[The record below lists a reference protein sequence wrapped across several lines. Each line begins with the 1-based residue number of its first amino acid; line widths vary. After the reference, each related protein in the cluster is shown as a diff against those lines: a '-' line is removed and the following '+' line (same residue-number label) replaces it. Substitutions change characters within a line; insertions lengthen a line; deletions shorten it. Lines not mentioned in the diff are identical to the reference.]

1 MKKVTAVLAFLCALG
16 SIAMFPNV
24 PTENIAPYSIVASA
38 ATVTAVEPGVNA
50 SQYSNPY
57 LDDKVSTY
65 KFTAMKLR
73 TTANKE
79 KDATVAAA
87 GDNLQAALDELKKT
101 GTELALYQ
109 VDISQVNEEGKS
121 VIVQTEYHAAL
132 VSAPDTQLDV
142 VMSNF
147 TRPAE
152 MDAYAKALGVTIEG
166 KGVTMIA
173 DGAFSKSYLKT
184 IDLSGAVYIGNK
196 AFQSASYITEITIPS
211 TVRYVGN
218 SVFDGSGLKT
228 LDVKNEMVNIPANFC
243 SNTNL
248 TNLTFAHPKFIRTI
262 GASAF
267 KSTPLDETL
276 FENWGAATGYEE
288 LTVSDSVYEGCESIT
303 KITIPD
309 NVRGL
314 GKSVFKGC
322 IKATSLTFGKNTLYA
337 DQYCFSGCTALSDV
351 KFNTVL
357 EALGGGAFENCTSLK
372 TIKAMPNTMQDWVVI
387 SGNTGYGLGDGI
399 FAGCT
404 SLESVEFPK
413 TPKVTKIPE
422 RTFKDCT
429 SLRDVYNHDYIV
441 EVEKEAFLD
450 CASLLEAVYP
460 KVNRIGVSAF
470 KGCSSMV
477 TFEVDYCKSYYNDKN
492 VLTAGVGSNA
502 LEGCSSLTSITLL
515 ADAYGETANTNSD
528 KTGSD
533 GYVFKGC
540 TSAKTIKIDGSWME
554 KMPNG
559 IFSGCTALES
569 VDADVSRVNVVGK
582 NAFNACSSLV
592 KMPFSSV
599 RIVEEGA
606 FANCTSL
613 ESISTSGKAIS
624 AEDYG
629 TKCFLNCSKL
639 IIDIDGEISTI
650 GANAFQNSGV
660 TKVNLNGMTG
670 GTVVIGASAFANC
683 QNLTSV
689 SISSANVKEFKVG
702 NTVFSDCPILE
713 TVKFEGPI
721 LTQGMFKNCET
732 LSEVQTN
739 ATTIQA
745 NAFEGCI
752 NLKKIT
758 DLSTNTTL
766 IANDIATSAFK
777 NCANLEVAPA
787 NKDTVYSGTQQ
798 YAGCVSIKSIETSVL
813 TQGMF
818 TDCTSLS
825 DVKLV
830 GITDIPASC
839 FTNCTALSSL
849 DLSKMITIGSKAFMG
864 TGLTSVKIENAQKVD
879 ANAFQN
885 CTALKEVNVT
895 STTIGANAFDGCTF
909 LEKATLYVE
918 TVGKSAFNNCASLR
932 EVNFQTGATHSL
944 TSIGASAF
952 NNCGV
957 LYNVIIPGSPKLDS
971 KSLGFN
977 GSKVNSDFV
986 LVGEPGSTVEEYA
999 VKNKITFCDVAEF
1012 DPSSHPT
1019 ESNIPGD
1026 VDGNSVISVVDLM
1039 KMDNWLH
1046 NIPTSGIYAANM
1058 DINGD
1063 KVVNVIDLALLK
1075 RMLKK

>member
-24 PTENIAPYSIVASA
+24 PNKTVEPYSIVANA

-65 KFTAMKLR
+65 KFTPLKLR
-73 TTANKE
+73 TTATKE

-109 VDISQVNEEGKS
+109 LDISQVNEEGKS
-121 VIVQTEYHAAL
+121 VIVQTEYHVAL

-147 TRPAE
+147 ARPAE
-152 MDAYAKALGVTIEG
+152 MDAYAKAIGATIEG

-196 AFQSASYITEITIPS
+196 AFQNASYITEITIPS
-211 TVRYVGN
+211 TVRYVGSN
-218 SVFDGSGLKT
+218 VFDGSGLKT
-228 LDVKNEMVNIPANFC
+228 LDVQNEMVNIPANFC

-248 TNLTFAHPKFIRTI
+248 TNLTFAHPKLIRTI

-267 KSTPLDETL
+267 ASTPLDETL

-288 LTVSDSVYEGCESIT
+288 LTVGDSAYAGCESIT

-309 NVRGL
+309 NIRGL

-372 TIKAMPNTMQDWVVI
+372 TIKAMPNTMRDWVTI

-413 TPKVTKIPE
+413 TPMVTKIPE
-422 RTFKDCT
+422 RTFSGCIA
-429 SLRDVYNHDYIV
+429 LRDVYNHDYIV
-441 EVEKEAFLD
+441 EVEKEAFLN
-450 CASLLEAVYP
+450 CTSLLEAVYP
-460 KVNRIGVSAF
+460 KVNRIGASAF
-470 KGCSSMV
+470 KNCSSMV
-477 TFEVDYCKSYYNDKN
+477 TFEVDYCKSYYDEKN
-492 VLTAGVGSNA
+492 TLIAGVGSNA

-515 ADAYGETANTNSD
+515 ADAYGETANTNSA
-528 KTGSD
+528 KTNKD
-533 GYVFKGC
+533 GYVFKDC

-569 VDADVSRVNVVGK
+569 VDADVSKVNVIGK
-582 NAFNACSSLV
+582 EAFNACSSLV

-639 IIDIDGEISTI
+639 IIEVDGEISTI
-650 GANAFQNSGV
+650 GISAFQNSGV
-660 TKVNLNGMTG
+660 IRVNLNGMTG

-683 QNLTSV
+683 QNLASV
-689 SISSANVKEFKVG
+689 SVSSANVKEFKVG
-702 NTVFSDCPILE
+702 NTVFADCPILE

-721 LTQGMFKNCET
+721 ITQGMFRNCADLT
-732 LSEVQTN
+732 EVQTN
-739 ATTIQA
+739 ATTIQS
-745 NAFEGCI
+745 NAFDGCT

-758 DLSTNTTL
+758 DLTTNTTL
-766 IANDIATSAFK
+766 IASDIAAAAFK
-777 NCANLEVAPA
+777 NCASLEAAPA

-798 YAGCVSIKSIETSVL
+798 YAGCASIKSIETSVL

-818 TDCTSLS
+818 SDCTSLS

-830 GITDIPASC
+830 GITDVPASC
-839 FTNCTALSSL
+839 FTNCSALNSL
-849 DLSKMITIGSKAFMG
+849 DLSKMITIGAKAFMG
-864 TGLTSVKIENAQKVD
+864 TGLTSVTIENAQKVD
-879 ANAFQN
+879 TSAFQG
-885 CTALKEVNVT
+885 CTALKEINVT
-895 STTIGANAFDGCTF
+895 STSIGANAFDGCTF
-909 LEKATLYVE
+909 LGKATLYVE
-918 TVGKSAFNNCASLR
+918 TVGKSAFNNCASLN
-932 EVNFQTGATHSL
+932 EVNFQTGDTHTL

-957 LYNVIIPGSPKLDS
+957 LYNLIVPGSPKLDS
-971 KSLGFN
+971 KAVGFN

-986 LVGEPGSTVEEYA
+986 LVGTPGSSVEEYA
-999 VKNKITFCDVAEF
+999 VKNKITFADVATF
-1012 DPSSHPT
+1012 DANANVSS
-1019 ESNIPGD
+1019 IRGD
-1026 VDGNSVISVVDLM
+1026 VDGNSVVSVADLV
-1039 KMDNWLH
+1039 KMNKWIH
-1046 NIPTSGIYAANM
+1046 RVPTAGIYASNM

-1063 KVVNVIDLALLK
+1063 KVVNVVDLALLK
-1075 RMLKK
+1075 QMLSKK

>member
-24 PTENIAPYSIVASA
+24 PTENIAPYSIVANA

-65 KFTAMKLR
+65 STPADIVKTGLSSKDEKVKTA
-73 TTANKE
+73 AE
-79 KDATVAAA
+79 
-87 GDNLQAALDELKKT
+87 NLQAALKDYATKT
-101 GTELALYQ
+101 GITLGMYK
-109 VDISQVNEEGKS
+109 VNISQVNEEGKS

-132 VSAPDTQLDV
+132 VSVPDTQLDV

-152 MDAYAKALGVTIEG
+152 MDAYAEALGVTIEG

-184 IDLSGAVYIGNK
+184 IDLSGVVYIGK
-196 AFQSASYITEITIPS
+196 SAFSSASYITEITIPS
-211 TVRYVGN
+211 TVRYVGD

-228 LDVKNEMVNIPANFC
+228 LDVQNEMVNIPAKFC

-248 TNLTFAHPKFIRTI
+248 TNLTFAHPKLIRTI

-267 KSTPLDETL
+267 ASTPVDETL

-288 LTVSDSVYEGCESIT
+288 LTVGDSAYEGCESIT

-309 NVRGL
+309 NIRGL

-337 DQYCFSGCTALSDV
+337 DQQCFSGCTALSDV
-351 KFNTVL
+351 KFNAVL
-357 EALGGGAFENCTSLK
+357 EALGGGAFEKCTSLK
-372 TIKAMPNTMQDWVVI
+372 TIKAMPNTMRDWVTI

-413 TPKVTKIPE
+413 TPMVTKIPE
-422 RTFKDCT
+422 RTFSGCIA
-429 SLRDVYNHDYIV
+429 LRDVYNHDYIV
-441 EVEKEAFLD
+441 EIGDSAFSD
-450 CASLLEAVYP
+450 CTSLLEAVYP
-460 KVNRIGVSAF
+460 KVNRIGVAAF
-470 KGCSSMV
+470 KNCSSMV

-515 ADAYGETANTNSD
+515 ADAYGETANTNSE
-528 KTGSD
+528 KTGNN
-533 GYVFKGC
+533 GYVFKDC
-540 TSAKTIKIDGSWME
+540 TAAKTIKIDGSWME

-559 IFSGCTALES
+559 IFSGCTALEA

-629 TKCFLNCSKL
+629 AKCFQNCSKL
-639 IIDIDGEISTI
+639 IIEVDGEISTI
-650 GANAFQNSGV
+650 GISAFQNSGV

-683 QNLTSV
+683 QNLASA

-702 NTVFSDCPILE
+702 NAVFSDCPILE

-721 LTQGMFKNCET
+721 LTQNMFKNCVE
-732 LSEVQTN
+732 LLEVQTN
-739 ATTIQA
+739 ATTIQS
-745 NAFEGCI
+745 NAFDGCT

-758 DLSTNTTL
+758 DLATNTTL
-766 IANDIATSAFK
+766 IANDIAASAFK
-777 NCANLEVAPA
+777 NCAILEAAPA

-798 YAGCVSIKSIETSVL
+798 YAGCASIKSIETSVL

-830 GITDIPASC
+830 GVTDIPASC
-839 FTNCTALSSL
+839 FTNCATLSSL
-849 DLSKMITIGSKAFMG
+849 DLSKMITIGAKAFMG
-864 TGLTSVKIENAQKVD
+864 TGLTSVTIENAQKVD
-879 ANAFQN
+879 TSAFQG
-885 CTALKEVNVT
+885 CTALKEINVT
-895 STTIGANAFDGCTF
+895 STSIGANAFDGCTF
-909 LEKATLYVE
+909 LEKATLYVD
-918 TVGKSAFNNCASLR
+918 TVGKSAFNNCASLS
-932 EVNFQTGATHSL
+932 EVNFQTGDSHTL

-952 NNCGV
+952 NNCGI
-957 LYNVIIPGSPKLDS
+957 LYNLIVPGSPKLDS
-971 KSLGFN
+971 KAVGFN
-977 GSKVNSDFV
+977 GAKLNSDFV
-986 LVGEPGSTVEEYA
+986 LVGTPGSTVEEYA
-999 VKNKITFCDVAEF
+999 VKNKITFADIATF
-1012 DPSSHPT
+1012 DPNST
-1019 ESNIPGD
+1019 VSNIRGD
-1026 VDGNSVISVVDLM
+1026 VDGNSVISVADLV
-1039 KMDNWLH
+1039 KMNRWLH
-1046 NIPTSGIYAANM
+1046 KVPTGGVYASNM
-1058 DINGD
+1058 DMNGD

-1075 RMLKK
+1075 QMLSKK